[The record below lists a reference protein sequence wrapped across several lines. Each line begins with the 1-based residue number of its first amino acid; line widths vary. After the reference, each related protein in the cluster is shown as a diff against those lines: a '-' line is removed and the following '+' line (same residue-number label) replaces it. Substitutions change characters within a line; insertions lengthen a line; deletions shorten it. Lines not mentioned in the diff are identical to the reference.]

1 MTKVSPLKF
10 SKHFIISAHHSGTEA
25 NTESAGT
32 MPGPADNGEGFNSA
46 RDDFADEVRMH
57 SGVVTSDDGLSGSVL
72 TQEHRWDNPT
82 VRVVITRVK

>member
-46 RDDFADEVRMH
+46 RDDLADEVRMH